1 MNKVA
6 SILPKKIFLL
16 LLFIAIL
23 TSLTAHEFWLSPQ
36 KFIYTRGEK
45 INVRF
50 FVGKNFEGENWK
62 GNNEKI
68 QSLKIFYGGVDDDLS
83 KYISNQPGDSL
94 TLTMLDEGTNLI
106 TYNSKNTFIEIPADK
121 FNEYLTEDGLTDA
134 IDYRKKNNETDSA
147 GREFYQRCAK
157 TIIQVGSIKTKTF
170 SEDSDLPLEIIP
182 VSNPYQLKLKDTFHV
197 KLFFQKE
204 PLKNS
209 LVKIW
214 HRENKNSITIELTT
228 DENGTISFPVK
239 TSGNW
244 MISTVKMIRLENDP
258 KVQWQSYWGSLTWG
272 YQ

>member
-121 FNEYLTEDGLTDA
+121 FNEYLTEDGLPD
-134 IDYRKKNNETDSA
+134 
-147 GREFYQRCAK
+147 
-157 TIIQVGSIKTKTF
+157 
-170 SEDSDLPLEIIP
+170 
-182 VSNPYQLKLKDTFHV
+182 FH
-197 KLFFQKE
+197 
-204 PLKNS
+204 
-209 LVKIW
+209 
-214 HRENKNSITIELTT
+214 
-228 DENGTISFPVK
+228 
-239 TSGNW
+239 
-244 MISTVKMIRLENDP
+244 
-258 KVQWQSYWGSLTWG
+258 
-272 YQ
+272 